1 MVRKTR
7 RQTKQTRSKV
17 EGAMTIPELRR
28 AFEHIEDVIHDCH
41 TSGDTKEETIKH
53 IRKEWMR
60 TFRKELSKA
69 SAEKL
74 VMNHTASHRKRG
86 TRKRGGGGALG
97 YAPVGYQTRPGDYSY
112 SSQGGMG
119 DYFSKGISVTVPE
132 SGMTEGTWPTPD
144 KSLGSNQFIPM
155 KGGRRGVRRNKGG
168 ALSWSTLDAAFTRPV
183 GGSSPPGV
191 LFDAQTMMKGQQVG
205 SSSNLIQNSPNY
217 QATMNPKLITF

>member
-1 MVRKTR
+1 
-7 RQTKQTRSKV
+7 
-17 EGAMTIPELRR
+17 MTIPELRR

-41 TSGDTKEETIKH
+41 TSGNTKEETVKH

-74 VMNHTASHRKRG
+74 VMDHTASHRKRA
-86 TRKRGGGGALG
+86 TRKRGGATTELG
-97 YAPVGYQTRPGDYSY
+97 YAPVGYQMRPGDYSY

-119 DYFSKGISVTVPE
+119 DYFSKGLSVTVPE
-132 SGMTEGTWPTPD
+132 SGMTAGTWPTPE

-155 KGGRRGVRRNKGG
+155 KGGRRGVRRQGG
-168 ALSWSTLDAAFTRPV
+168 ALSWSLLDAAFTRPV

-191 LFDAQTMMKGQQVG
+191 LFDAQTMFKGQQVG
-205 SSSNLIQNSPNY
+205 ASSNQIDRQPAY
-217 QATMNPKLITF
+217 QASMSAKPITF